1 MHRTL
6 TPFSPTPLAALTVV
20 ILAALANT
28 SLAADDT
35 PQPSTIRL
43 PGIYHVWGK
52 DTADMP
58 AITFDALEQCM
69 SADATIRQQFDR
81 FQLESKKMND
91 EVLNAENLV
100 QANQYARQ
108 ALEKEGSGLQ
118 ADIVAMNARNDAL
131 AQRKQALAAQTRQ
144 RVDAATA
151 KKINQQVDQFNQ
163 DTLQFNA
170 DSSALS
176 EKAQQLKAKQQQFND
191 SLPGLKSQLD
201 QVNSSTSEFNER
213 KKNFNNT
220 LAAYKDKCA
229 GAHKLEK

>member
-1 MHRTL
+1 MNLKLTL
-6 TPFSPTPLAALTVV
+6 FLSITLAVLANTPLAA
-20 ILAALANT
+20 
-28 SLAADDT
+28 DET
-35 PQPSTIRL
+35 PQPTTIRL

-52 DTADMP
+52 DTQDMP
-58 AITFDALEQCM
+58 AITFDELEQCM
-69 SADATIRQQFDR
+69 SSDATIRQQFDR
-81 FQLESKKMND
+81 FQLESKRIND

-100 QANQYARQ
+100 QANQHARL
-108 ALEKEGSGLQ
+108 ALEKEASGIQ
-118 ADIVAMNARNDAL
+118 AEIVAMNARNEAL

-170 DSSALS
+170 DSSALT
-176 EKAQQLKAKQQQFND
+176 EKAQQFKAKQQQFND
-191 SLPGLKSQLD
+191 GLQGLKTQLD

-213 KKNFNNT
+213 KKAFNNT
-220 LAAYKDKCA
+220 LAAYKDKCT